1 MEFVDRPVYAR
12 DAILARKT
20 RKDPWC
26 DRRSSA
32 WRINYCC

>member
-1 MEFVDRPVYAR
+1 VDRPVYAR
-12 DAILARKT
+12 DAILARKM
-20 RKDPWC
+20 RMKDPWC